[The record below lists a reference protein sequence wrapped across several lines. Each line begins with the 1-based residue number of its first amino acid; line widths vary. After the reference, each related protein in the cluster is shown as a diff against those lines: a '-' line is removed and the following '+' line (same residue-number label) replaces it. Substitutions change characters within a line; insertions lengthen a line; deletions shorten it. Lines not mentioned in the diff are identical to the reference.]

1 MPRWLRPI
9 IALVLY
15 LLLSTLVFAKTWS
28 HPFTSATGI
37 GADIP
42 LFVWFLRW
50 TPFALSH
57 SHNPLVTNYL
67 DYPDGVNMMW
77 NGSMPLLGVLFA
89 PITST
94 FGAVF
99 CYNLL
104 VTLALGFSAWCAYL
118 AIRRYVPNAIAAGAG
133 GLLYGFSPYMMDH
146 ALDQLH
152 LIVAFIP
159 PLMLLALDEILI
171 RRRHRATLIGGLLGL
186 LAAAQLLIAEELLAT
201 EAVVALLGTL
211 LLVALHRRE
220 LPLRQNH
227 ALHALLSAAAVF
239 FLVVAIPLG
248 VQFLGPQRVQG
259 VIQNREAFVSD
270 LLAFFLPSRL
280 QYLTLPALVQVTD
293 GFSAGLL
300 EWNSYLGIPLI
311 ALLAYTAVR
320 FWSIPAVRFATLLG
334 GIVALLS
341 MGLLVHVAGQRTVA
355 PVAVFALGFPLLRK
369 CLPGRAPLYT
379 FLGAWLA
386 LGFLPVLNNAEPVRL
401 MLYVYLLAGLLLA
414 YFIDATLRAP
424 NRRSVLGG
432 SLLALVALGTLIP
445 RLPFPSAAVSV
456 PPFFTTGAVSQIPEG
471 SVALVAPY
479 SHLLDGRAMLW
490 QAASGMR
497 FRMPEGYVVRPG
509 PSLSPAPTKLGDALL
524 KLGQGS
530 ALPELTYARRQEML
544 ADLGHW
550 KVQTIV
556 VGPMEHQ
563 DRVLDFF
570 GSLLDGPPALVDGV
584 YVWWQLAFAESL
596 TRGRDP

>member
-15 LLLSTLVFAKTWS
+15 LLLSTLLFAKTWS
-28 HPFTSATGI
+28 HPFTSAAGI
-37 GADIP
+37 GPDLP

-57 SHNPLVTNYL
+57 WQNPLVTNYL
-67 DYPDGVNMMW
+67 DYPDGINLMW
-77 NGSMPLLGVLFA
+77 NGSLPLLGVLFA

-94 FGAVF
+94 FGALF

-104 VTLALGFSAWCAYL
+104 VTLAVGLSAWCAYL
-118 AIRRYVPNAIAAGAG
+118 AIQRFVPNAIAVGAG

-159 PLMLLALDEILI
+159 PLMLLAADEILI
-171 RRRHRATLIGGLLGL
+171 RRRHHPALIGALLGL

-201 EAVVALLGTL
+201 EAVVALLGL
-211 LLVALHRRE
+211 VLLVALHRRE
-220 LPLRQNH
+220 LSLRREH
-227 ALHALLSAAAVF
+227 ALRALRWAAAVF
-239 FLVVAIPLG
+239 VLLAAIPLA

-259 VIQNREAFVSD
+259 VIQDREVFVSD

-280 QYLTLPALVQVTD
+280 QQLTLPALVQVTD

-311 ALLAYTAVR
+311 ALLAYTVVR
-320 FWSIPAVRFATLLG
+320 LWGIPAVRFVTILG
-334 GIVALLS
+334 GMVALLS
-341 MGLLVHVAGQRTVA
+341 MGLLVHVAGERTLV
-355 PVAVFALGFPLLRK
+355 PVAAFALGFPLLGK
-369 CLPGRAPLYT
+369 FLPGRALLYA

-401 MLYVYLLAGLLLA
+401 MLYAYLLAGILLA
-414 YFIDATLRAP
+414 HFIAATLRAR
-424 NRRSVLGG
+424 NRKTILGG
-432 SLLALVALGTLIP
+432 GLLALIALGALVP
-445 RLPFPSAAVSV
+445 RLPFPSAPISV
-456 PPFFTTGAVSQIPEG
+456 PPFFTSDAVNQIPEG
-471 SVALVAPY
+471 TVALVAPY

-509 PSLSPAPTKLGDALL
+509 PSLSPAPSKLGDALL
-524 KLGQGS
+524 KLGEGA

-544 ADLGHW
+544 ADLGYW
-550 KVQTIV
+550 KVRTIV

-570 GSLLDGPPALVDGV
+570 GSLLEGPPALVEGV
-584 YVWWQLAFAESL
+584 YVWWQVAIAESL
-596 TRGRDP
+596 TR

>member
-9 IALVLY
+9 IALVSY
-15 LLLSTLVFAKTWS
+15 LLLSTLLFAKTWS
-28 HPFTSATGI
+28 HPFTSAVGF
-37 GADIP
+37 GPDLP

-50 TPFALSH
+50 MPFALSH
-57 SHNPLVTNYL
+57 WQTPLVTNYL
-67 DYPDGVNMMW
+67 DYPDGFNMMW
-77 NGSMPLLGVLFA
+77 NGSLPLLGVLFA

-94 FGAVF
+94 FGALF

-104 VTLALGFSAWCAYL
+104 VTLSLGLSAWCAYL
-118 AIRRYVPNAIAAGAG
+118 AIQRYVPNAIAAGAG

-159 PLMLLALDEILI
+159 PLMLLAMDEILI
-171 RRRHRATLIGGLLGL
+171 RRRHRPARSGALLGL

-201 EAVVALLGTL
+201 EAVVALLGIV

-220 LPLRQNH
+220 LATRWDH
-227 ALHALLSAAAVF
+227 ALEALRWAAAVF
-239 FLVVAIPLG
+239 FLLAAIPLG
-248 VQFLGPQRVQG
+248 VQFLGPQQVHG
-259 VIQNREAFVSD
+259 VIQSREVFVSD
-270 LLAFFLPSRL
+270 LLAFFVPSRL
-280 QYLTLPALVQVTD
+280 QQLTLPALVQVTD

-320 FWSIPAVRFATLLG
+320 FWRIPAVRFVTILG
-334 GIVALLS
+334 GMVALLS
-341 MGLLVHVAGQRTVA
+341 MGLLVHIAGERTLV
-355 PVAVFALGFPLLRK
+355 PVAAFALGFPLLRRFHA
-369 CLPGRAPLYT
+369 GRALMYA

-401 MLYVYLLAGLLLA
+401 MLYVYLLAGILLA

-424 NRRSVLGG
+424 NWKSVVGG
-432 SLLALVALGTLIP
+432 SLLALVALGALIP
-445 RLPFPSAAVSV
+445 WLPFPSAVVSV
-456 PPFFTTGAVSQIPEG
+456 PPFFTAGAVSEIPEG

-497 FRMPEGYVVRPG
+497 FRMPEGYMVRPG
-509 PSLSPAPTKLGDALL
+509 PSLSPASTSLGDALL
-524 KLGQGS
+524 QIGQGS
-530 ALPELTYARRQEML
+530 TPPAMTDARRQQLL
-544 ADLGHW
+544 ADLAHW
-550 KVQTIV
+550 NVRTIV

-563 DRVLDFF
+563 DRILELF
-570 GSLLDGPPALVDGV
+570 GSLLDRPPALAGGV
-584 YVWWQLAFAESL
+584 YVWWQVES
-596 TRGRDP
+596 TRL

>member
-9 IALVLY
+9 IALVVY
-15 LLLSTLVFAKTWS
+15 LLLSTLLFAKTWS
-28 HPFTSATGI
+28 HPFTSAVGI
-37 GADIP
+37 GPDLP

-67 DYPDGVNMMW
+67 DYPDGINVMW
-77 NGSMPLLGVLFA
+77 NTSLPLLGVLVA
-89 PITST
+89 PITLA
-94 FGAVF
+94 FGALF
-99 CYNLL
+99 SYNLL
-104 VTLALGFSAWCAYL
+104 VTLALGLSAWCAYL
-118 AIRRYVPNAIAAGAG
+118 AIQRYVPNAIAAGAG

-159 PLMLLALDEILI
+159 PLMLLAADEILI
-171 RRRHRATLIGGLLGL
+171 RRRRPALIGALLGL
-186 LAAAQLLIAEELLAT
+186 LAAVQLLIAEELLAT
-201 EAVVALLGTL
+201 EAVVALLGL
-211 LLVALHRRE
+211 AVLVALYPRE
-220 LPLRQNH
+220 LTAYRDLALQTLRW
-227 ALHALLSAAAVF
+227 AAAVF
-239 FLVVAIPLG
+239 LLLAAIPLG
-248 VQFLGPQRVQG
+248 VQFLGPQRVHG
-259 VIQNREAFVSD
+259 VIQSRETFVSD

-280 QYLTLPALVQVTD
+280 QQLTLPALVQVTD

-311 ALLAYTAVR
+311 ALLVCTAAR
-320 FWSIPAVRFATLLG
+320 FWTGPAVRFATILG
-334 GIVALLS
+334 GMVALLS
-341 MGLLVHVAGQRTVA
+341 MGLLVHVAGERTLV
-355 PVAVFALGFPLLRK
+355 PVAVFALGFPLLGK
-369 CLPGRAPLYT
+369 LLPGRPLLYA

-401 MLYVYLLAGLLLA
+401 MLYAYLMAGILLA
-414 YFIDATLRAP
+414 YFIAATLRAP

-432 SLLALVALGTLIP
+432 SLLALIALGALVP
-445 RLPFPSAAVSV
+445 RLPFPSAAISV
-456 PPFFTTGAVSQIPEG
+456 PPFFTSDAVNQIPEG

-524 KLGQGS
+524 KIGQGS
-530 ALPELTYARRQEML
+530 AVPELTDARRRQML
-544 ADLGHW
+544 VDLAHW
-550 KVQTIV
+550 KVRTIV

-563 DRVLDFF
+563 GQVLDLF
-570 GSLLDGPPALVDGV
+570 GSLLDRPPALVDGV
-584 YVWWQLAFAESL
+584 YVWWQVEPLS
-596 TRGRDP
+596 R